1 MNLTLDKIS
10 IKSDLSFDSSRDNL
24 DKDSKVITIFSLDIN
39 RQINKS
45 SSLSDSLLNLVSS
58 QFELIKRG
66 DTIST
71 LNILYIQLYFLREI
85 SDIFLSIFDIGQ
97 TDLKNSSLEEI
108 INLLSSSGFLNTSP
122 SNILS

>member
-45 SSLSDSLLNLVSS
+45 SSLSDSLLNLISS
-58 QFELIKRG
+58 QFELIKRS

-71 LNILYIQLYFLREI
+71 LNILYIQLDFLREI

-97 TDLKNSSLEEI
+97 TDL
-108 INLLSSSGFLNTSP
+108 
-122 SNILS
+122 